1 MKQLAL
7 YIHVP
12 FCLKKCYYCDFL
24 SFENVAR
31 DVQARYF
38 NALRKEI
45 AEATAS
51 LSKSSSERYEV
62 QSIYFGGGTPSFSD
76 EREIR
81 NTINHIQD
89 HFKVRIDAEITLE
102 VNPGT
107 VTYDKLSAYQDMG
120 VNRLSIGAQSMM
132 NLDLQHLGR
141 AHNVSQFYEA
151 YRNART
157 AGFRNI
163 SVDIMMGLPGQTHAE
178 YLNTLREV
186 AACHPEHISS
196 YSLTVEAG
204 TPYYEIYGT
213 GRMPL
218 TDNAIGLSRLPLPD
232 EAEER
237 KMYEST
243 NQYLV
248 SAGVHRYEFSNFAK
262 NDPLRPGRY
271 ESRHNLVY
279 WTRGDYIGAGLGASS
294 MVNNTRFSNLR
305 DLDAYIKADGNLKT
319 LRQDVTKLDINTQIE
334 EFMFLGL
341 RLTKGVS
348 RNRFE
353 DLFNVPMDDVYGGVI
368 GALCEQGFLKTEDE
382 YVSLTSRGI
391 DVSNQVL
398 SYFLFDREE
407 TGEEGGNPA

>member
-24 SFENVAR
+24 SFPDRAQ
-31 DVQARYF
+31 DVQERYF
-38 NALRKEI
+38 KALRKEI
-45 AEATAS
+45 AEATAA
-51 LSKSSSERYEV
+51 LSKQSADRYEV
-62 QSIYFGGGTPSFSD
+62 SSVYFGGGTPSFPD

-81 NTINHIQD
+81 KVINHIHD
-89 HFKVRIDAEITLE
+89 HFTVRQDVEITLE

-107 VTYDKLSAYQDMG
+107 VTYDKFLAYRDMG

-132 NLDLQHLGR
+132 NLDLEHLGR

-186 AACHPEHISS
+186 AECKPEHISS
-196 YSLTVEAG
+196 YSLTIEEG

-213 GRMPL
+213 GRQPMV
-218 TDNAIGLSRLPLPD
+218 DNMIGLSRLPLPD
-232 EAEER
+232 EDEER

-248 SAGVHRYEFSNFAK
+248 SAGYHRYEFSNFAK
-262 NDPLRPGRY
+262 NDPTRPGRY
-271 ESRHNLVY
+271 ESRHNIVY
-279 WTRGDYIGAGLGASS
+279 WTRGDYLGVGLGASS

-305 DLDAYIKADGNLKT
+305 DLDAYLEADGNVKT
-319 LRQDVTKLDINTQIE
+319 LRQDVVKLDINTQIE

-348 RNRFE
+348 MTRFE
-353 DLFNVPMDDVYGGVI
+353 DVFRVPMRDVYGGVI
-368 GALCEQGFLKTEDE
+368 DTLTAGGFLGVNDDS
-382 YVSLTSRGI
+382 VFLTPRGI
-391 DVSNQVL
+391 DISNQVL
-398 SYFLFDREE
+398 AYFLFDREE
-407 TGEEGGNPA
+407 TEEGGQTV

>member
-24 SFENVAR
+24 SFAGIAE

-38 NALRKEI
+38 SALRKEI
-45 AEATAS
+45 AEATAA
-51 LSKSSSERYEV
+51 LSKQSADRYEV
-62 QSIYFGGGTPSFSD
+62 SSIYFGGGTPSLPD

-81 NTINHIQD
+81 KTLNHIQD
-89 HFKVRIDAEITLE
+89 HFQVRIDAEITLE

-120 VNRLSIGAQSMM
+120 INRLSIGAQSMM
-132 NLDLQHLGR
+132 NMDLQHLGR

-186 AACHPEHISS
+186 AECHPEHISS
-196 YSLTVEAG
+196 YSLTVEEG

-213 GRMPL
+213 GKTPMV
-218 TDNAIGLSRLPLPD
+218 DNMIGLSRQPLPS
-232 EAEER
+232 EEEER
-237 KMYEST
+237 KMYEAT

-248 SAGVHRYEFSNFAK
+248 SAGFHRYEFSNFAK
-262 NDPLRPGRY
+262 NDPMRPGRY

-279 WTRGDYIGAGLGASS
+279 WTRGDYLGLGLGASS

-305 DLDAYIKADGNLKT
+305 DLEAYLKADGNVKT
-319 LRQDVTKLDINTQIE
+319 LRQDVTTLDLNTQIE
-334 EFMFLGL
+334 EYMFLGL

-348 RNRFE
+348 QTRFE
-353 DLFNVPMDDVYGGVI
+353 DVFRVPMRDVYGGVI
-368 GALCEQGFLKTEDE
+368 DALCEQGFMTTDGDS
-382 YVSLTSRGI
+382 VALTPHGI

-407 TGEEGGNPA
+407 TGEEGGTVV

>member
-1 MKQLAL
+1 MKPLAL

-12 FCLKKCYYCDFL
+12 FCIKKCYYCDFL
-24 SFENVAR
+24 SFSDLAQ

-45 AEATAS
+45 AEATAA
-51 LSKSSSERYEV
+51 LSKQSTERYEV
-62 QSIYFGGGTPSFSD
+62 QSIYFGGGTPSLSD

-81 NTINHIQD
+81 KTMNHIQD
-89 HFKVRIDAEITLE
+89 HFNVRIDSEITLE

-107 VTYDKLSAYQDMG
+107 VTYDKLSVYRDMG
-120 VNRLSIGAQSMM
+120 INRLSIGAQSMM

-186 AACHPEHISS
+186 AECHPEHISS
-196 YSLTVEAG
+196 YSLTVEEG

-213 GRMPL
+213 GKTPMV
-218 TDNAIGLSRLPLPD
+218 DNMIGLSRLPLPD
-232 EAEER
+232 DEEER

-248 SAGVHRYEFSNFAK
+248 SAGFHRYEFSNFAK
-262 NDPLRPGRY
+262 NDPMRPGRF

-279 WTRGDYIGAGLGASS
+279 WTRGDYVGLGLGASS

-305 DLDAYIKADGNLKT
+305 DLDAYLKADGNVKT
-319 LRQDVTKLDINTQIE
+319 LRQDVTKLDLNTQIE

-348 RNRFE
+348 KTRFE
-353 DLFNVPMDDVYGGVI
+353 DVFRVPMDDVYGGVI
-368 GALCEQGFLKTEDE
+368 GALAEQGFLSVNGDS
-382 YVSLTSRGI
+382 VALTPHGI

-398 SYFLFDREE
+398 AYFLFDREE
-407 TGEEGGNPA
+407 TGEEGGHPG